1 MSPPL
6 VDRSTGDIIAASDH
20 NDVKDYIE
28 DGTYRVNTLSLNI
41 GGTEAINSG
50 ADFVPPSSG
59 GSDVGTSALGFGY
72 VFMKDTANSDVYRLE
87 VVSGVF
93 QLTKI

>member
-6 VDRSTGDIIAASDH
+6 VDRSTGDIIPAADH

-59 GSDVGTSALGFGY
+59 GSDLGTSSLGFGY
-72 VFMKDTANSDVYRLE
+72 AFLKDTANSDIYRLE

>member
-6 VDRSTGDIIAASDH
+6 VDRNTGDIIPASDH
-20 NDVKDYIE
+20 NDVKDYVE
-28 DGTYRVNTLSLNI
+28 DGTYRVNTLSLSI
-41 GGTEAINSG
+41 GGNSAINS
-50 ADFVPPSSG
+50 AQDFLPPSSG
-59 GSDVGTSALGFGY
+59 GSDLGTTTLGFGY
-72 VFMKDTANSDVYRLE
+72 MFLKDTANSDVYRAE

>member
-6 VDRSTGDIIAASDH
+6 VDRSTGDIIPASDH

-41 GGTEAINSG
+41 SG
-50 ADFVPPSSG
+50 DEIIDANRYVKPVRIVNASASG
-59 GSDVGTSALGFGY
+59 LIFYASDGI
-72 VFMKDTANSDVYRLE
+72 
-87 VVSGVF
+87 
-93 QLTKI
+93 TKIAELDENGNLLLLGGVGSL